1 MPTIKR
7 GDEVMELTPLLREDD
22 LPLQRLFRWEAE
34 FATRIYLT
42 QPLGNGESRDYSW
55 AQTLDEARRMA
66 AHLRSFGWPAGSCI
80 AILSKNCAQWLIA
93 DFAIWIAG
101 HVSVPIYPTL
111 AATSIRQILDHS
123 QAKAIFIGKL
133 DGWEDR
139 KSTRLNSSH

>member
-111 AATSIRQILDHS
+111 AATSIRQILDHRS
-123 QAKAIFIGKL
+123 EEHTSELQSLMRISYAVFCL
-133 DGWEDR
+133 
-139 KSTRLNSSH
+139 

>member
-1 MPTIKR
+1 
-7 GDEVMELTPLLREDD
+7 
-22 LPLQRLFRWEAE
+22 
-34 FATRIYLT
+34 
-42 QPLGNGESRDYSW
+42 
-55 AQTLDEARRMA
+55 MA
-66 AHLRSFGWPAGSCI
+66 AHLRSVGWPAGSCI
-80 AILSKNCAQWLIA
+80 AIRSKNCAQWLIA

-133 DGWEDR
+133 DGWDAMAPGVPDDIVRIRFSLAPQTGDPEWGDR

>member
-1 MPTIKR
+1 
-7 GDEVMELTPLLREDD
+7 MELTPLLRGGD
-22 LPLQRLFRWEAE
+22 LSLPRLFRWEAE
-34 FATRIYLT
+34 GATRIDLT
-42 QPLGNGESRDYSW
+42 QPLVNGESRDYSW

-111 AATSIRQILDHS
+111 AATSIRQILVHS

-133 DGWEDR
+133 DGWDAMAPGIGRAACWER
-139 KSTRLNSSH
+139 GCPEV

>member
-22 LPLQRLFRWEAE
+22 LSLQRLFRWEAE

-93 DFAIWIAG
+93 DFAIWKIGRA
-101 HVSVPIYPTL
+101 HV
-111 AATSIRQILDHS
+111 
-123 QAKAIFIGKL
+123 
-133 DGWEDR
+133 
-139 KSTRLNSSH
+139 

>member
-80 AILSKNCAQWLIA
+80 AILSQNCAQWLIA
-93 DFAIWIAG
+93 DFAIW
-101 HVSVPIYPTL
+101 
-111 AATSIRQILDHS
+111 
-123 QAKAIFIGKL
+123 KIGRASCR
-133 DGWEDR
+133 ER
-139 KSTRLNSSH
+139 VCQYV

>member
-1 MPTIKR
+1 
-7 GDEVMELTPLLREDD
+7 
-22 LPLQRLFRWEAE
+22 
-34 FATRIYLT
+34 
-42 QPLGNGESRDYSW
+42 
-55 AQTLDEARRMA
+55 MA

-123 QAKAIFIGKL
+123 HAKAIFIGKL
-133 DGWEDR
+133 DGWDR
-139 KSTRLNSSH
+139 SEEHTSELQSLMRILYAVFCLKKQKQTDK

>member
-111 AATSIRQILDHS
+111 AATSI
-123 QAKAIFIGKL
+123 
-133 DGWEDR
+133 
-139 KSTRLNSSH
+139 SSEEHTSELQSLMRTSSAVFCLKKK